1 MNNLSA
7 TQLKSANV
15 LGVGSTP
22 VVPVHCRFQGKEMSI
37 WLKLESSNPAG
48 SLKDRT
54 AAYLLADLEAR
65 GALIRSSV
73 IVESTSGNLGV
84 ALALRC
90 QEKSRRFLAV
100 IDPKITPET
109 CNRMRQLGAELE
121 MVTEMDETGGYLL
134 SRLHRV
140 KELLRSSPNYV
151 WTDQY
156 NNPANPEAHYLS
168 TAPEIYQQMGGK
180 VDAVFVAVSTG
191 GTLAGVGRYFREV
204 SPQTK
209 VIAVDASGSVIFG
222 GLPGRRKL
230 TGIGSSRKSD
240 FITPDLYDC
249 HIAVTDQQAFS
260 MCREVAVSGIRLGGS
275 SGAVFYACVQY
286 LASHPEI
293 KTAVCLCADGAENYE
308 STIFNDEWMRQNGF
322 LAYPEIPQIADV
334 HILGEGISELHDH
347 VKR

>member
-1 MNNLSA
+1 
-7 TQLKSANV
+7 
-15 LGVGSTP
+15 
-22 VVPVHCRFQGKEMSI
+22 MSL

-54 AAYLLADLEAR
+54 AAYLIADLEAR
-65 GALIRSSV
+65 CALMRSSV
-73 IVESTSGNLGV
+73 IIESTSGNLGV

-90 QEKSRRFLAV
+90 QKKGHRFLAV
-100 IDPKITPET
+100 VDPKSTPEI
-109 CNRMRQLGAELE
+109 CSRMRQLGAELE
-121 MVTEMDETGGYLL
+121 IVTEMDEAGGYLL

-168 TAPEIYQQMGGK
+168 TAPEIYRQMGGK

-191 GTLAGVGRYFREV
+191 GTLAGIGRYFRQV
-204 SPQTK
+204 SPRTK
-209 VIAVDASGSVIFG
+209 VIAVDAVGSVIFG

-230 TGIGSSRKSD
+230 TGIGSSRKSG

-260 MCREVAVSGIRLGGS
+260 ICRKLSVSGIRVGGS
-275 SGAVFYACVQY
+275 SGAVFYACTQY
-286 LASHPEI
+286 LVSHPEI
-293 KTAVCLCADGAENYE
+293 KTAVCLCADGGENYE
-308 STIFNDEWMRQNGF
+308 STIFNDEWMQQNGF
-322 LAYPEIPQIADV
+322 LACPETPQIEDV
-334 HILGEGISELHDH
+334 HILGGDTSELHDYF
-347 VKR
+347 KR